1 MTNGSLDGYRLIED
15 TAELASAAR
24 KMAKTAEIAC
34 DLEADSMY
42 HFREKVCLIQIA
54 AADETLVIDP
64 LKLADLSPLKPVM
77 ANRRIRKV
85 LHGADY
91 DIRSLYRDFGIVVNN
106 LFDTELA
113 SRFLGIR
120 ETGLDAVLQDRFGVH
135 LDKKYQRKDWSKRP
149 LPEPM
154 MAYAA
159 QDVHYLL
166 RLAGILTE
174 ELRAKD
180 RLAWV
185 HEECDLLSQVRPPAA
200 NDDPLFLHFK
210 GAGRLDRRNLAVL
223 EALLQLRREL
233 AEAKDRPLFKVF
245 SNKSLLSLA
254 TAAPGTSQALERT
267 GALSPKQVKM
277 HAPALLAAVRW
288 ALDLPEKKLPLYPR
302 HKSPRLPGRVPERM
316 TVLKTWRDR
325 KAQVLDLDPG
335 LMLNKALMQAIAV
348 RHPQQRA
355 DLDDIPDLHR
365 WRRKVFGREIVDLM
379 KQVR

>member
-1 MTNGSLDGYRLIED
+1 MTNGRLDGYRLIED
-15 TAELASAAR
+15 TAELATAAR
-24 KMAKTAEIAC
+24 KMAKTPEIAV

-42 HFREKVCLIQIA
+42 HFREKVCLIQMA
-54 AADETLVIDP
+54 SGAETLVIDP
-64 LKLADLSPLKPVM
+64 LELPDLAPLKPVM

-91 DIRSLYRDFGIVVNN
+91 DIRSLYRDFGIVVHN

-113 SRFLGIR
+113 SRFLGVR
-120 ETGLDAVLQDRFGVH
+120 ETGLDAVLQERFGVG
-135 LDKKYQRKDWSKRP
+135 LDKKYQRKDWSRRP

-166 RLAGILTE
+166 RLAAVLTE
-174 ELRAKD
+174 ELRAKG

-185 HEECDLLSQVRPPAA
+185 REECDLLSQVRPPAP
-200 NDDPLFLHFK
+200 NEGPLFLHFK
-210 GAGRLDRRNLAVL
+210 GAGRLNRRNLAVL
-223 EALLQLRREL
+223 EALLQLRRQL

-254 TAAPGTSQALERT
+254 TAAPTTPQALEQA
-267 GALSPKQVKM
+267 GALSPKQLKM
-277 HAPALLAAVRW
+277 HGPALLGAVRK
-288 ALDLPEKKLPLYPR
+288 ARDLPEKKLPVYPQ

-316 TVLKTWRDR
+316 AALKSWRDR
-325 KAQVLDLDPG
+325 KAEALDLDPG
-335 LMLNKALMQAIAV
+335 LMLNKALMQAVAI
-348 RHPQQRA
+348 RHPQKLA
-355 DLDDIPDLHR
+355 DLEALPELHR

-379 KQVR
+379 KQVP